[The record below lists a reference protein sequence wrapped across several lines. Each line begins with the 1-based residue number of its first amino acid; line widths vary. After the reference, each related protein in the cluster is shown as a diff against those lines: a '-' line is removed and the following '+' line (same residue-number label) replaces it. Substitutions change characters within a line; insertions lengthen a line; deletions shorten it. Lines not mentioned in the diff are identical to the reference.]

1 MTVSLEDRT
10 VTCGDVTLPFEVNDY
25 TRWRLMN
32 GYDDIDLTLQYEDD
46 IVAYEKMRAEKFP
59 FKPKTLPVKR
69 EPEQTIASARE
80 GEYPDWQ
87 GPLAD
92 RGII

>member
-1 MTVSLEDRT
+1 MLFRS

-32 GYDDIDLTLQYEDD
+32 GYDDIDLTLQHEDD
-46 IVAYEKMRAEKFP
+46 IIAYEKMRAEKFP

-69 EPEQTIASARE
+69 EPEQPIESARE

>member
-1 MTVSLEDRT
+1 ME
-10 VTCGDVTLPFEVNDY
+10 GKQKAP
-25 TRWRLMN
+25 
-32 GYDDIDLTLQYEDD
+32 DI
-46 IVAYEKMRAEKFP
+46 IAYEKMRAEKFP

-69 EPEQTIASARE
+69 EPEQPIESARE

>member
-1 MTVSLEDRT
+1 
-10 VTCGDVTLPFEVNDY
+10 
-25 TRWRLMN
+25 MN
-32 GYDDIDLTLQYEDD
+32 GYDDIDLTLQHEDD

-69 EPEQTIASARE
+69 EPEQPIAPARE

>member
-1 MTVSLEDRT
+1 MCIRDR
-10 VTCGDVTLPFEVNDY
+10 
-25 TRWRLMN
+25 
-32 GYDDIDLTLQYEDD
+32 YEDD

-59 FKPKTLPVKR
+59 FKPKTLPVKC